1 MNPITANLNSF
12 VDLIEASTGTADKKL
27 VTFTARKDG
36 SGRVRSIDPAPFLKQ
51 SEVRKFL
58 LEQAGRTRAH
68 KYTRVSGQTIIELNE
83 VVRQWCVLRVAR
95 LPSMGRTI

>member
-1 MNPITANLNSF
+1 MNLETF
-12 VDLIEASTGTADKKL
+12 VASACGQAARENAVELGKL
-27 VTFTARKDG
+27 
-36 SGRVRSIDPAPFLKQ
+36 RSINPAPFLCQ
-51 SEVRKFL
+51 SAVRKFL

-83 VVRQWCVLRVAR
+83 MVRQWMILRVSR